1 MVSGSSKCFPGV
13 AHFLLLSPLLVW
25 RKTSP
30 QDSCLG
36 QKYQSGVSH
45 LGGWGWSAWSVSMP
59 RLRAQSTG
67 QGSLTPPA
75 PQCPHIKYTVALVVT
90 GIHDEFQIPS
100 APQECM
106 SQVTRSETLIEIY
119 KVYFIEEML
128 MEESRLT

>member
-1 MVSGSSKCFPGV
+1 
-13 AHFLLLSPLLVW
+13 
-25 RKTSP
+25 
-30 QDSCLG
+30 
-36 QKYQSGVSH
+36 
-45 LGGWGWSAWSVSMP
+45 MP

-90 GIHDEFQIPS
+90 GTHDEFQIPS